1 MTGSI
6 ARIRTVTAVMGLV
19 TVGWFLTGRA
29 AQPAPEGLPTDWS
42 HRHVIFSQPAN
53 AEQAER
59 VAHDPRYWQQWVRQ
73 NVVRVLVDENQD
85 SMAPTFPRAP
95 HWAGGQ
101 KVAADWSEDIGNG
114 ANTGAGIFPAK
125 YGFHTTNATC
135 GNATAPDYVVF
146 TTGVNGSS
154 SQPSVV
160 GFDNLYSG
168 CIAFGGV
175 PSVYWAYNTGGQI
188 LTSPVI
194 SQDGL
199 QVAFVQTNVAMEGTL
214 VLLKWAASSGTLGA
228 PITLTPVATSAY
240 RGCTAPCMTTIMLK
254 NKTSVD
260 VDDRTSSA
268 FPDYGHDT
276 LWVGGALGWLHKI
289 TGAFQGTPAEATTGG
304 FPVQLNST
312 NPNSLA
318 SPAYD
323 ATTNRVFVGD
333 YGGFFYRVSS
343 TGVVTTSAQVDFGT
357 GIVSGPIVDTTSG
370 KVYVFSSSDNSTS
383 CSGGP
388 CAAVFQFKTG
398 FGGGTAGT
406 EETVGA
412 SVLSPNPLYEGTFDA
427 NYLASA
433 NATGNLYVC
442 GNTGGP
448 PVIYQ
453 VPVVNGGMK
462 APVPGPV
469 VANTT
474 TGCSP
479 VTDVSNPNAT
489 GGATEWFFVS
499 AQTQGLGNSCGVGGC
514 VMNFKDQQWE
524 ASTPYV
530 IGQQVLDSNFQI
542 QTVHVAGTT
551 AGAAPTWSKTLGN
564 LTDDGPN
571 VKWVNQGAQ
580 SAGHAQWAAAHTY
593 AVDSEII
600 DSNNNIELV
609 ITAGTS
615 RGGTHPGWNTT
626 VYATTTDGTVKWRN
640 VGAAATASIAAAGGT
655 SGIIIDNI
663 AGSGTMAGASQVYFS
678 TQSNQ
683 ICTTSGGTG
692 GCAIQASQ
700 SALQ

>member
-6 ARIRTVTAVMGLV
+6 ARIRTVTAVVGLV
-19 TVGWFLTGRA
+19 SAGWFLTGRA

-59 VAHDPRYWQQWVRQ
+59 VAQDPRYWQQWVRQ

-85 SMAPTFPRAP
+85 SMAPTFRRAL

-101 KVAADWSEDIGNG
+101 KVEADWSEDIGNG

-125 YGFHTTNATC
+125 YAFQTTNATC
-135 GNATAPDYVVF
+135 SNAAAPDYVVF
-146 TTGVNGSS
+146 TTGLNGSS

-168 CIAFGGV
+168 CISFGGV
-175 PSVYWAYNTGGQI
+175 PTVYWAYNTGGQI

-194 SQDGL
+194 SQDGK
-199 QVAFVQTNVAMEGTL
+199 QVAFVQTNAALEGTL
-214 VLLKWAASSGTLGA
+214 VLLKWAASSGTLSA

-240 RGCTAPCMTTIMLK
+240 RGCTAPCMTTITL
-254 NKTSVD
+254 KTSSAVD

-276 LWVGGALGWLHKI
+276 IWVGGAVGWLHKI

-304 FPVQLNST
+304 FPVQVNPT
-312 NPNSLA
+312 NQNSLS

-323 ATTNRVFVGD
+323 ATSGFVFVGD
-333 YGGFFYRVSS
+333 YGGFFYRISS
-343 TGVVTTSAQVDFGT
+343 TGAVTISAQVDHGT

-370 KVYVFSSSDNSTS
+370 KVYVFSSNDNGTS

-388 CAAVFQFKTG
+388 CAAVFQFTTS
-398 FGGGTAGT
+398 FPGGSPGA
-406 EETVGA
+406 EATVGA
-412 SVLSPNPLYEGTFDA
+412 SVLSPNPIYDGTFDA
-427 NYLASA
+427 NYLASI

-453 VPVVNGGMK
+453 IPVAAGLMK
-462 APVPGPV
+462 TPVAGPV
-469 VANTT
+469 LSNAT

-499 AQTQGLGNSCGVGGC
+499 TQTKGLGNSCGTGGC
-514 VMNFKDQQWE
+514 AMNFKDQQWK
-524 ASTPYV
+524 ASTSYV
-530 IGQQVLDSNFQI
+530 VGQQVLDSNFDVE
-542 QTVHVAGTT
+542 TVRTAGTS
-551 AGAAPTWSKTLGN
+551 GAAAPAWKTLGV
-564 LTDDGPN
+564 LTNDGT
-571 VKWVNQGAQ
+571 VKWVNQGVQ
-580 SAGHAQWAAAHTY
+580 SAGHAQWAATTAY
-593 AVDSEII
+593 ALQAEII
-600 DSNNNIELV
+600 DSNNNIQLA
-609 ITAGTS
+609 IQAGTS
-615 RGGTHPGWNTT
+615 RTGTHPGWSTT
-626 VYATTTDGTVKWRN
+626 IYATTTDGTVRWRN
-640 VGAAATASIAAAGGT
+640 VGAVATASIAAAGGT
-655 SGIIIDNI
+655 SGIIIDNT
-663 AGSGTMAGASQVYFS
+663 ASSGTMAGASQVYFS

>member
-19 TVGWFLTGRA
+19 SVGWFLTGRA

-73 NVVRVLVDENQD
+73 NVVRVLLDENQD
-85 SMAPTFPRAP
+85 SMAPAFPRAL

-101 KVAADWSEDIGNG
+101 KVDADWSEDIGNG

-125 YGFHTTNATC
+125 YAFQTTNATC
-135 GNATAPDYVVF
+135 GNAVTPDYVVF

-168 CIAFGGV
+168 CISFGGV

-194 SQDGL
+194 SQDGK
-199 QVAFVQTNVAMEGTL
+199 QVAFVQTNAALEGTL
-214 VLLKWAASSGTLGA
+214 VLLKWAASSGTLSA
-228 PITLTPVATSAY
+228 PITLTPVATTAY
-240 RGCTAPCMTTIMLK
+240 RSCTAPCMTTIMLK
-254 NKTSVD
+254 NSSAVD
-260 VDDRTSSA
+260 VDDKTSSP

-276 LWVGGALGWLHKI
+276 LWVGGAVGWLHKI

-304 FPVQLNST
+304 FPVQVNPT
-312 NPNSLA
+312 NQNSLS

-323 ATTNRVFVGD
+323 ATSKFVFVGD
-333 YGGFFYRVSS
+333 YGGFLYRVSS
-343 TGVVTTSAQVDFGT
+343 TGAVTISAQVDHGT
-357 GIVSGPIVDTTSG
+357 GIVSAPIVDTTSG
-370 KVYVFSSSDNSTS
+370 KVYVFSSNDNGTS

-388 CAAVFQFKTG
+388 CAAVYQFTVN
-398 FGGGTAGT
+398 FPGGSPGVEA
-406 EETVGA
+406 TVGA
-412 SVLSPNPLYEGTFDA
+412 SALSPNPIYDGTFDA

-433 NATGNLYVC
+433 NATGNIYVC

-453 VPVVNGGMK
+453 VPVAAGVMK
-462 APVPGPV
+462 TPVAGPV
-469 VANTT
+469 LSNAT

-499 AQTQGLGNSCGVGGC
+499 TRTQGLGNSCGTGGC
-514 VMNFKDQQWE
+514 AMNFKDQQWE
-524 ASTPYV
+524 ASTSYV
-530 IGQQVLDSNFQI
+530 VGQQVLDSNFDVE
-542 QTVHVAGTT
+542 TVRTGGTS
-551 AGAAPTWSKTLGN
+551 GAAAPAWKTVGV
-564 LTDDGPN
+564 LTNDGTM
-571 VKWVNQGAQ
+571 KWVNQGPQ
-580 SAGHAQWAAAHTY
+580 SAGHAQWAAAHSY
-593 AVDSEII
+593 AMNAEII
-600 DSNNNIELV
+600 DSNNNIQIV
-609 ITAGTS
+609 IQAGTS
-615 RGGTHPGWNTT
+615 RGGTHPGWSTT
-626 VYATTTDGTVKWRN
+626 VYATTTDGTVKWRE
-640 VGAAATASIAAAGGT
+640 VGAVATASIAAAGGT
-655 SGIIIDNI
+655 SGIIIDNT
-663 AGSGTMAGASQVYFS
+663 ASSGTMAGASQVYFS